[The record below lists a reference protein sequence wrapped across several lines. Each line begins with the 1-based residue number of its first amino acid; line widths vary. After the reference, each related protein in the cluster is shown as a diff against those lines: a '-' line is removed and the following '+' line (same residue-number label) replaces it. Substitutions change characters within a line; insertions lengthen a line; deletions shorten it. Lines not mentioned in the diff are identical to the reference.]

1 MPETPTL
8 APSQDHERRF
18 EILLESI
25 TDYAILMLD
34 PDGRVGSWNKG
45 AEQITGYRADEIIGR
60 NFEIFYADA
69 DRAARIPQQL
79 IARATSVGRAEAQG
93 WRVRK
98 DGSRFWAST
107 VFNRIVD
114 ERGRLLGIAE
124 VTRDITDR
132 HLAQNLLDEAHD
144 RMLQVQKMEAI
155 GQLTGGVAHDF
166 NNLLTVVIGNL
177 EIIQRHLDSVSGG
190 VTTRLKRAA
199 NSALRGAHRAA
210 ALTQR
215 LLAFA
220 RHHTLDPKPVELK
233 RFIAR
238 EVEFLQRSLGETI
251 LVEAVGGNAAG
262 QIEVD
267 ANELEAALLNLAI
280 NARDAMPNGGTLRIE
295 TNDVVL
301 DEDYCRANPEVR
313 RGEYVLISVAD
324 NGVGMSRNVR
334 ERAFEPFYTTKA
346 PGQGTGLG
354 LSQVY
359 GFVKQCQGHVK
370 IYSEPGEGTTVKIY
384 LPRRNGTGFGD
395 QPVEPQGDLI
405 EGLAGR
411 TVLVVEDDEDVR
423 SYLVETLRDLN
434 YRVLRA
440 ADAIAALGFLQQQE
454 IRIDLLLT
462 DVVLPAM
469 NGRELGRQAQALR
482 PALKVLYVTG
492 YSHNGLAKQAEA
504 EPGVDVLQKP
514 ITQQLLSSRIRAL
527 LDGQPVSDGE
537 TGVC

>member
-1 MPETPTL
+1 MPDTPTL
-8 APSQDHERRF
+8 APSEDREQQF
-18 EILLESI
+18 GILLDSI

-34 PDGRVGSWNKG
+34 PNGRVGSWNKG

-79 IARATSVGRAEAQG
+79 LARAATEGRAEAEG

-98 DGSRFWAST
+98 DGSRFWASS
-107 VFNRIVD
+107 VFNRIAD
-114 ERGRLLGIAE
+114 ESGGLVGIAE
-124 VTRDITDR
+124 VTRDVTDR

-177 EIIQRHLDSVSGG
+177 EIIQRHLDSLSGG
-190 VTTRLKRAA
+190 VTGRLKRAA

-210 ALTQR
+210 TLTQR

-220 RHHTLDPKPVELK
+220 RHRTLDPKPLELNP
-233 RFIAR
+233 FIAR
-238 EVEFLQRSLGETI
+238 EAEFLQRSLGETI
-251 LVEAVGGNAAG
+251 RIEAISGSGLG
-262 QIEVD
+262 QVEVD
-267 ANELEAALLNLAI
+267 PNELEAALLNLAV
-280 NARDAMPNGGTLRIE
+280 NARDAMPNGGTLKIE
-295 TNDVVL
+295 TGNVFL
-301 DEDYCRANPEVR
+301 DEDYCRSNPEVR

-324 NGVGMSRNVR
+324 SGIGMTREVR

-359 GFVKQCQGHVK
+359 GFVKQSQGHVK

-384 LPRRNGTGFGD
+384 LPRRTEVTPGD
-395 QPVEPQGDLI
+395 QQDEARGEPA

-440 ADAIAALGFLQQQE
+440 ADAIAALGFLQQRE

-469 NGRELGRQAQALR
+469 NGRELGRQAQILR
-482 PALKVLYVTG
+482 PDLKVLYVTG
-492 YSHNGLAKQAEA
+492 YSRNGIVRPAEG
-504 EPGVDVLQKP
+504 ETGIDLLQKP
-514 ITQQLLSSRIRAL
+514 ITQQMLASRIRTL
-527 LDGQPVSDGE
+527 LNGE
-537 TGVC
+537 SAPD

>member
-1 MPETPTL
+1 MPEKPTL
-8 APSQDHERRF
+8 ALSQDHERQF
-18 EILLESI
+18 EILLDSI
-25 TDYAILMLD
+25 ADYAILMLD

-45 AEQITGYRADEIIGR
+45 AEQITGYRADEIVGR
-60 NFEIFYADA
+60 NFEILYADA
-69 DRAARIPQQL
+69 DRVARIPQQL
-79 IARATSVGRAEAQG
+79 IARATSEGRAETEG

-98 DGSRFWAST
+98 DGSRFWASS
-107 VFNRIVD
+107 VFNRIAD
-114 ERGRLLGIAE
+114 ERGRLVGVAE

-190 VTTRLKRAA
+190 VTARLKRAA

-210 ALTQR
+210 TLTQR

-220 RHHTLDPKPVELK
+220 RHHTLDPKPLELK

-251 LVEAVGGNAAG
+251 QVEAVGSSPSG

-267 ANELEAALLNLAI
+267 PNELEAALLNLAI

-295 TNDVVL
+295 TSDVFL

-313 RGEYVLISVAD
+313 RGEYVLIAVAD
-324 NGVGMSRNVR
+324 NGVGMSRDVR

-384 LPRRNGTGFGD
+384 LPRRTGIGLGD
-395 QPVEPQGDLI
+395 QHVEAQGELV

-469 NGRELGRQAQALR
+469 NGRELSRQAQALR
-482 PALKVLYVTG
+482 PRLKVLYVTG
-492 YSHNGLAKQAEA
+492 YSHNGLARQAEG

-527 LDGQPVSDGE
+527 LDGEPTPDDE
-537 TGVC
+537 TGVA

>member
-1 MPETPTL
+1 
-8 APSQDHERRF
+8 
-18 EILLESI
+18 
-25 TDYAILMLD
+25 
-34 PDGRVGSWNKG
+34 
-45 AEQITGYRADEIIGR
+45 
-60 NFEIFYADA
+60 
-69 DRAARIPQQL
+69 
-79 IARATSVGRAEAQG
+79 
-93 WRVRK
+93 
-98 DGSRFWAST
+98 
-107 VFNRIVD
+107 
-114 ERGRLLGIAE
+114 
-124 VTRDITDR
+124 
-132 HLAQNLLDEAHD
+132 
-144 RMLQVQKMEAI
+144 
-155 GQLTGGVAHDF
+155 
-166 NNLLTVVIGNL
+166 
-177 EIIQRHLDSVSGG
+177 
-190 VTTRLKRAA
+190 
-199 NSALRGAHRAA
+199 
-210 ALTQR
+210 
-215 LLAFA
+215 
-220 RHHTLDPKPVELK
+220 
-233 RFIAR
+233 
-238 EVEFLQRSLGETI
+238 
-251 LVEAVGGNAAG
+251 
-262 QIEVD
+262 
-267 ANELEAALLNLAI
+267 
-280 NARDAMPNGGTLRIE
+280 
-295 TNDVVL
+295 
-301 DEDYCRANPEVR
+301 
-313 RGEYVLISVAD
+313 
-324 NGVGMSRNVR
+324 
-334 ERAFEPFYTTKA
+334 
-346 PGQGTGLG
+346 
-354 LSQVY
+354 VY

>member
-8 APSQDHERRF
+8 ALSQDHERQF
-18 EILLESI
+18 ELLLDSI
-25 TDYAILMLD
+25 ADYAILRLD
-34 PDGRVGSWNKG
+34 PDGRVASWNKG
-45 AEQITGYRADEIIGR
+45 AEQITGYRADEIMGR
-60 NFEIFYADA
+60 SFEIFYADA

-79 IARATSVGRAEAQG
+79 IARATSEGRAETQG
-93 WRVRK
+93 WRLRK
-98 DGSRFWAST
+98 DGSRFWASS
-107 VFNRIVD
+107 VFNRIAD
-114 ERGRLLGIAE
+114 ERGRLVGIAE

-190 VTTRLKRAA
+190 VTARLKRAA

-220 RHHTLDPKPVELK
+220 RHHTLDPKPLELK

-251 LVEAVGGNAAG
+251 MVEAVGSSPSG

-280 NARDAMPNGGTLRIE
+280 NARDAMPNGGTLKIE
-295 TNDVVL
+295 ASDVFL

-313 RGEYVLISVAD
+313 RGEYVLIAVTD
-324 NGVGMSRNVR
+324 NGVGMSRDVR

-370 IYSEPGEGTTVKIY
+370 IYSEPGEGTTVKVY
-384 LPRRNGTGFGD
+384 LPRRPGTGLGD
-395 QPVEPQGDLI
+395 QQV

-527 LDGQPVSDGE
+527 LNGEPTPDSGAGVS
-537 TGVC
+537 